1 MELESV
7 QATTGMLPKTVAKS
21 DSSEDQV
28 LRTAVAEIGS
38 IQEQENQPRYRAVL
52 HQETN
57 CSSKV
62 CFYRFIGPQG
72 FGPVLEL
79 KPSMSRAREIGQELL
94 NGKVLPLFSTYG
106 REIWTYLQ
114 FLIILGF
121 AVKSIVIDIAV
132 SDPNE
137 RTAVDFVLLSFSLM
151 FLLLSILDVCI
162 TIYIHRCSL
171 LCTPCRRHVTNNT
184 IVDETAGNLPS
195 TADCGCC
202 GSLCSLFSSRYAD
215 LVRMILNEVI
225 VYSITICAMLQ
236 LILRTQQNGIDLRTG
251 FSIVSFIVAVLWK
264 TATVYGTCI
273 FVVLRTLIAIRKIRK
288 DGPVASTAK
297 WFHIHLFVHVL
308 GQVVSQVAMM
318 VCIGVK
324 MVYEN
329 RDFSIENTVRISGF
343 LWYMFFGTL
352 IVPLAGIFTFAIS
365 NFYSVQE
372 YPIGY
377 FLDLLHSSIRRGE
390 LGEQSAQESA
400 EVKQS
405 IETGMSSESVAQ
417 NI

>member
-1 MELESV
+1 MEEQAIASKPAAHCLLQEIGGARYQSMQIKSSQSCHVIIWLQLKTAKLLHRPKLPRFRVMELESV

-38 IQEQENQPRYRAVL
+38 IQEQENQPRYRAAL
-52 HQETN
+52 HQETK

-62 CFYRFIGPQG
+62 CFYRFIGPQE

-162 TIYIHRCSL
+162 TIYIHRCCL
-171 LCTPCRRHVTNNT
+171 LCTPCR
-184 IVDETAGNLPS
+184 
-195 TADCGCC
+195 C
-202 GSLCSLFSSRYAD
+202 
-215 LVRMILNEVI
+215 
-225 VYSITICAMLQ
+225 
-236 LILRTQQNGIDLRTG
+236 
-251 FSIVSFIVAVLWK
+251 
-264 TATVYGTCI
+264 
-273 FVVLRTLIAIRKIRK
+273 
-288 DGPVASTAK
+288 
-297 WFHIHLFVHVL
+297 
-308 GQVVSQVAMM
+308 
-318 VCIGVK
+318 
-324 MVYEN
+324 
-329 RDFSIENTVRISGF
+329 RD
-343 LWYMFFGTL
+343 
-352 IVPLAGIFTFAIS
+352 
-365 NFYSVQE
+365 
-372 YPIGY
+372 
-377 FLDLLHSSIRRGE
+377 
-390 LGEQSAQESA
+390 
-400 EVKQS
+400 
-405 IETGMSSESVAQ
+405 
-417 NI
+417 

>member
-1 MELESV
+1 MELESL
-7 QATTGMLPKTVAKS
+7 QATTDVLPITVAKS

-38 IQEQENQPRYRAVL
+38 IQEQENQPRYRAAL
-52 HQETN
+52 HQETKY
-57 CSSKV
+57 SSKV

-79 KPSMSRAREIGQELL
+79 KPSMSRARAIGQELI

-121 AVKSIVIDIAV
+121 AIKGVVIDIAV

-137 RTAVDFVLLSFSLM
+137 RTAVDFVLLSFSLV

-171 LCTPCRRHVTNNT
+171 LCTLCRCHVTNNT

-264 TATVYGTCI
+264 MATIYGT
-273 FVVLRTLIAIRKIRK
+273 L
-288 DGPVASTAK
+288 
-297 WFHIHLFVHVL
+297 
-308 GQVVSQVAMM
+308 
-318 VCIGVK
+318 
-324 MVYEN
+324 
-329 RDFSIENTVRISGF
+329 F
-343 LWYMFFGTL
+343 LWSF
-352 IVPLAGIFTFAIS
+352 
-365 NFYSVQE
+365 
-372 YPIGY
+372 
-377 FLDLLHSSIRRGE
+377 E
-390 LGEQSAQESA
+390 L
-400 EVKQS
+400 
-405 IETGMSSESVAQ
+405 
-417 NI
+417 

>member
-7 QATTGMLPKTVAKS
+7 QATTGILPKTAAKS

-38 IQEQENQPRYRAVL
+38 IQEQENQPRYRAAAL
-52 HQETN
+52 HQEAK
-57 CSSKV
+57 CSIKF

-94 NGKVLPLFSTYG
+94 NGKVLPLFSSYG

-121 AVKSIVIDIAV
+121 AVKSVVIDIAV

-236 LILRTQQNGIDLRTG
+236 LILRTQQNGIDLQTG

-264 TATVYGTCI
+264 MAAVYGTCI
-273 FVVLRTLIAIRKIRK
+273 FVVLRTLIAIQKIRK
-288 DGPVASTAK
+288 DEPVASTAK

-308 GQVVSQVAMM
+308 GQVVSQVAMIWC
-318 VCIGVK
+318 VLESK
-324 MVYEN
+324 WST
-329 RDFSIENTVRISGF
+329 RIEIS
-343 LWYMFFGTL
+343 
-352 IVPLAGIFTFAIS
+352 PLKIQF
-365 NFYSVQE
+365 
-372 YPIGY
+372 
-377 FLDLLHSSIRRGE
+377 
-390 LGEQSAQESA
+390 
-400 EVKQS
+400 
-405 IETGMSSESVAQ
+405 ESVVSSGSCFYPVRLCAGKG
-417 NI
+417 